1 MKTIYEF
8 KKGDEIVRV
17 ENAKPVS
24 IGGIRD
30 RSYVGEKMIFVG
42 VANGVIYIKPT
53 TNMSIFLEGKN
64 QLMDLPLD
72 TWDEGWDYWVD
83 PESLLN
89 NILDKRQIKSKLAVA
104 IAEENY
110 ELADKLQKML
120 KDAK

>member
-1 MKTIYEF
+1 
-8 KKGDEIVRV
+8 
-17 ENAKPVS
+17 
-24 IGGIRD
+24 
-30 RSYVGEKMIFVG
+30 
-42 VANGVIYIKPT
+42 
-53 TNMSIFLEGKN
+53 MSIFLAGKN